1 MGKML
6 KLALAA
12 LTISLW
18 PNFAF
23 ALDKVVLGINW
34 AGQAS
39 WGGFYQAIADGTY
52 EKHGIDV
59 EIMTGG
65 PQVNLRPMLPA
76 GRLDFL
82 LTPDLLTSFD
92 NATNNIPTMAIAQFG
107 VKNPTSLI
115 THKGAYK
122 DFKSLVDAPTVMMTR
137 GMQITSWRWMVTEFG
152 FREEQL
158 KPYHFSMAEF
168 LSDPKM
174 VQQAYAMIEPNLAA
188 AKGVQIDTYI
198 LADYGYDTYGTV
210 LMTRND
216 LIEKNADLVQRF
228 VDASIEGWYT
238 FLYGDNS
245 KGSKAIMDSNADMT
259 AEELKAEV
267 KLMRDLGIIDGAET
281 LDKGIGA
288 IDMARVK
295 HFLSVI
301 EKAGL
306 YKKGEVDLAKAVT
319 DRFVNKGVGLDIKKA
334 NAK

>member
-1 MGKML
+1 MGNMFKI
-6 KLALAA
+6 ALAA
-12 LTISLW
+12 LTLSLW

-52 EKHGIDV
+52 EKHGIEV

-92 NATNNIPTMAIAQFG
+92 NAKNDIPTMVIAQFA
-107 VKNPTSLI
+107 VRNPTSLI

-122 DFKSLVDAPTVMMTR
+122 DFKSLVDAPTIKMTR
-137 GMQITSWRWMVTEFG
+137 GMQITSWGWMKTEYG
-152 FREEQL
+152 FRDEQL
-158 KPYHFSMAEF
+158 KPYNFSMAEF
-168 LSDPKM
+168 LSDSKM

-188 AKGVQIDTYI
+188 AQGVETDTYI
-198 LADYGYDTYGTV
+198 LADYGYDTYGTA
-210 LMTRND
+210 LMTRTA

-228 VDASIEGWYT
+228 VDASIEGWNT

-245 KGSKAIMDSNADMT
+245 KGSKAIMDSNQDMT
-259 AEELKAEV
+259 PDELTKEIT
-267 KLMRDLGIIDGAET
+267 LMKELGIIDGAET

-295 HFLSVI
+295 HFLSVV
-301 EKAGL
+301 EKSGL
-306 YKKGEVDLAKAVT
+306 YKEGEIDLAKAVT

>member
-1 MGKML
+1 MGNMFKI
-6 KLALAA
+6 ALAA
-12 LTISLW
+12 LTLSLW

-52 EKHGIDV
+52 EKHGIEV

-92 NATNNIPTMAIAQFG
+92 NAKNDIPTMVIAQFA
-107 VKNPTSLI
+107 VRNPTSLI

-122 DFKSLVDAPTVMMTR
+122 DFKSLVDAPTIKMTR
-137 GMQITSWRWMVTEFG
+137 GMQITSWGWMKTEYG
-152 FREEQL
+152 FRDEQL
-158 KPYHFSMAEF
+158 KPYNFSMAEF

-188 AKGVQIDTYI
+188 AQGVETDTYI
-198 LADYGYDTYGTV
+198 LADYGYDTYGTA
-210 LMTRND
+210 LMTRTE

-228 VDASIEGWYT
+228 VDASIEGWNT

-245 KGSKAIMDSNADMT
+245 KGSKAIMDSNQDMT
-259 AEELKAEV
+259 ADELTKEIT
-267 KLMRDLGIIDGAET
+267 LMKELGIIDGAET

-295 HFLSVI
+295 HFLSVV
-301 EKAGL
+301 EKSGL
-306 YKKGEVDLAKAVT
+306 YKEGEIDLAKAVT